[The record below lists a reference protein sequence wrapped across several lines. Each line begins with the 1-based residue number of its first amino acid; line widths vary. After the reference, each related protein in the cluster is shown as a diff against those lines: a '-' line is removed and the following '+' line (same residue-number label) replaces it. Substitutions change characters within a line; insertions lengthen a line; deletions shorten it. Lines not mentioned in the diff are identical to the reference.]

1 MAVVAMLF
9 LQKGESMTDALY
21 IHVPFCRKKCGY
33 CDFLSFTGK
42 NEEEIGKYVEYL
54 KREINLYPDT
64 EYDTVYFGGGTPSI
78 LKVEHFY
85 SILGSVKLSKG
96 AEVTVE
102 INPATV
108 DYEKLH
114 SLREA
119 GVNRLSIGVQSFDD
133 GRLEVLGRIHSSLEA
148 IQAFNDARMA
158 GFDNISLDLIFA
170 TPGQTMD
177 ELDKDLQILNEL
189 SPEHISIY
197 SLIWEEGTKFWDL
210 LENKKLSI
218 CDEELEEK
226 MYTYIIEKLNDF
238 GYVHYEVSNFSKPG
252 MESRHNS
259 KYWLNKE
266 YAGVGLGA
274 SGYIDGVRYRNFDE
288 LEAYYGRIDS
298 GKPPVMEEER
308 LDEKMVAEYSCIL
321 GLRLLKTGIM
331 PKEKKQQEK
340 CAELAE
346 QGYLE
351 KKAGGEY
358 ILSRKGLFFANDVF
372 EQFLD

>member
-1 MAVVAMLF
+1 MA
-9 LQKGESMTDALY
+9 DALY

-42 NEEEIGKYVEYL
+42 SEEEIGKYVEYL
-54 KREINLYPDT
+54 KMEINLYPDI

-102 INPATV
+102 VNPATV
-108 DYEKLH
+108 DYKKLH

-133 GRLEVLGRIHSSLEA
+133 RRLEVLGRVHSRLEA
-148 IQAFNDARMA
+148 IQTFMDARLA

-177 ELDKDLQILNEL
+177 ELDMDLQTLKEL
-189 SPEHISIY
+189 SPEHISVY

-210 LENKKLSI
+210 LEDRKLSI

-226 MYTYIIEKLNDF
+226 MYTHIIEKLNDF

-252 MESRHNS
+252 MESKHNS
-259 KYWLNKE
+259 KYWLNEE
-266 YAGVGLGA
+266 YVGVGLGA
-274 SGYIDGVRYRNFDE
+274 SGYIDGVRYRNFDG
-288 LEAYYGRIDS
+288 LEAYYSKIDS
-298 GKPPVMEEER
+298 GETPIMEREY
-308 LDEKMVAEYSCIL
+308 LDEKMIAEYSCIL
-321 GLRLLKTGIM
+321 GLRLLNTGII
-331 PKEKKQQEK
+331 PQEKKQLEK

-351 KKAGGEY
+351 KKPGGEY
-358 ILSRKGLFFANDVF
+358 VLSRKGLFFANDVF
-372 EQFLD
+372 EQFID